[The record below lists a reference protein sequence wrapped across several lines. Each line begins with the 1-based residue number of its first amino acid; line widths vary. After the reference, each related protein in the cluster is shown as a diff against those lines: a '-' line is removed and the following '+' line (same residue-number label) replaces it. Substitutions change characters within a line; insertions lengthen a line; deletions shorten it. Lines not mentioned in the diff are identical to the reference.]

1 VDLIGL
7 SGLITPSLDEMVHV
21 AKEMQRDK
29 FSIPLM
35 IGGATTS
42 KTHTAVR
49 IAPQY
54 TGAVTHVKDASR
66 AVSVASSLLGEGS
79 AAVIKAIQ
87 DEYAGVRAEY
97 AGRDSGQQMLSLDA
111 ARANRTPIE
120 WDGYVPPKPR
130 EPGIHDIADMSLET
144 LRPFID
150 WTPFFHA
157 WQMKG
162 SYPKILDDA
171 EKGETARKLFA
182 DAQAMLDKVISE
194 KWLTARGV
202 FGLFPAN
209 AEGDD
214 VILYR
219 DEDRSHTLTAF
230 HFLRQQQKK
239 PDGRPNRCLSDFVAP
254 VGRGP
259 DYLGAFAVTAGI
271 GIESRVKAF
280 EADHDD
286 YSAIMLKALADRF
299 AEAFAEY
306 LHLKVRR
313 ESWGYAAGEGLD
325 NEALIREEYK
335 GIRPA
340 PGYPACPEHTE
351 KGTLWQ
357 LMDVERRAGITITEH
372 YAMWPAAAVSG
383 LYFSH
388 PQSHY
393 FAVGRIDR
401 DQAADYARRKGM
413 ELAEAERW
421 LAPNLAYD
429 P

>member
-1 VDLIGL
+1 
-7 SGLITPSLDEMVHV
+7 
-21 AKEMQRDK
+21 
-29 FSIPLM
+29 
-35 IGGATTS
+35 
-42 KTHTAVR
+42 
-49 IAPQY
+49 
-54 TGAVTHVKDASR
+54 
-66 AVSVASSLLGEGS
+66 
-79 AAVIKAIQ
+79 
-87 DEYAGVRAEY
+87 
-97 AGRDSGQQMLSLDA
+97 
-111 ARANRTPIE
+111 
-120 WDGYVPPKPR
+120 
-130 EPGIHDIADMSLET
+130 MSLET

-162 SYPKILDDA
+162 SYPKILDDP

-182 DAQAMLDKVISE
+182 DAQAMLDRIIAE

-202 FGLFPAN
+202 FGLFPAS
-209 AEGDD
+209 AKGDD
-214 VILYR
+214 VSVYR
-219 DEDRSHTLTAF
+219 NGDRGEASATF
-230 HFLRQQQKK
+230 RFLRQQAKK
-239 PDGRPNRCLSDFVAP
+239 PDGRPNRCLADFVAP
-254 VGRGP
+254 MSGP
-259 DYLGAFAVTAGI
+259 EDYLGAFAVTTGI
-271 GIESRVKAF
+271 GIEARVKAF

-286 YSAIMLKALADRF
+286 YSAILLKALADRL

-313 ESWGYAAGEGLD
+313 EAWGYAAGEGLD
-325 NEALIREEYK
+325 NAALIREEYK

-357 LMDVERRAGITITEH
+357 LMDVERRAGITLTEH

-401 DQAADYARRKGM
+401 DQAVDYARRKGM
-413 ELAEAERW
+413 DIAEAERW
-421 LAPNLAYD
+421 LAPNLAYN